1 MNISDIIIILS
12 TLIFSAFFSG
22 MEIAYTSSNKLKI
35 EIDKKSESIT
45 SKIISRLAQSPAHFI
60 GTMLVGNNIALV
72 FYGIAFSSLLSINFI
87 NGLLGINSPYIAMLF
102 QTTISTLLI
111 LFLAEFLPKN
121 LFRINPNK
129 VLFMFAIPL
138 QFLYYLLYPIVYVF
152 KGLSEILLKTIANVK
167 INEHKQVFTVID
179 LDHFVREIS
188 DEHDKESDIVH
199 DIQLFKNAMDF
210 RNVKLRDCMIPRNEI
225 IAVDINTSIDEL
237 QSLFI
242 SSELSKILI
251 YNDSPDNI
259 VGYVH
264 ILELF
269 NKPKDIKR
277 INKPVL
283 YAPESMAASE
293 LLNNFIREKKNVA
306 VVVDEFGGTAGMLTI
321 EDVIEEIFGEIED
334 EFDTVSLVEK
344 KISNNEFLFSG
355 RVEVDYINQKYKL
368 HIPESEDY
376 NTLAGFILNHN
387 ESLPEQGEVINIHNF
402 TFRITQVSNQRIE
415 QVVIIIGH

>member
-1 MNISDIIIILS
+1 MNISDIIIIFT

-35 EIDKKSESIT
+35 EIDRKSESIT

-72 FYGIAFSSLLSINFI
+72 FYGLAFSSLLSVNFI
-87 NGLLGINSPYIAMLF
+87 NSILGINSTYIALIL
-102 QTTISTLLI
+102 QTIISTLLI
-111 LFLAEFLPKN
+111 LFFAEFLPKN

-129 VLFMFAIPL
+129 VLFMFAIPV
-138 QFLYYLLYPIVYVF
+138 QFLYYFLYPIVYVF
-152 KGLSEILLKTIANVK
+152 KGISEFLLKTIANIK
-167 INEHKQVFTVID
+167 INEHKQIFTVID
-179 LDHFVREIS
+179 LDHFVKEIS

-225 IAVDINTSIDEL
+225 IAVDINTSLYEL
-237 QSLFI
+237 KHLFI

-251 YNDSPDNI
+251 YNCSPDTI
-259 VGYVH
+259 IGYVH

-269 NKPKDIKR
+269 NKPQDIKK
-277 INKPVL
+277 IIKPVL
-283 YAPESMAASE
+283 FAPESMAASE
-293 LLNNFIREKKNVA
+293 LLSEFIKEKKNVA

-334 EFDTVSLVEK
+334 EYDTVTLTEK
-344 KISNNEFLFSG
+344 KISKNEFVFSG
-355 RVEVDYINQKYKL
+355 RIEVDYINQKYNL

-387 ESLPEQGEVINIHNF
+387 ESIPEQGEVINIHNF
-402 TFRITQVSNQRIE
+402 TFRITQVSNQKIE
-415 QVVIIIGH
+415 QVVLIVEL